1 MKRFQNKQI
10 DILVDA
16 DGTVFT
22 HEYPRVGRD
31 IGAVPVLQELVKNG
45 HRLIIF
51 TMRDGKELQDV
62 VDWYAKNNIPLFG
75 IQSNPEQKRWTT
87 SPKAY
92 GQYIIDDICAFA
104 PLKKEKPY
112 DKPFIDWV
120 LMRQELVNVGLIKE

>member
-1 MKRFQNKQI
+1 MKRFQNKKI

-16 DGTVFT
+16 DGTIFT

-31 IGAVPVLQELVKNG
+31 IGAVPVLKELVANG

-62 VDWYAKNNIPLFG
+62 VDWYNKNGIPVFG
-75 IQSNPEQKRWTT
+75 VQTNPEQKSWTS

-104 PLKKEKPY
+104 PLIKENPQDRFY
-112 DKPFIDWV
+112 INWIA
-120 LMRQELVNVGLIKE
+120 MREELVNVGLIKE

>member
-1 MKRFQNKQI
+1 MKRFQNQNV

-16 DGTVFT
+16 DGTIFT

-31 IGAVPVLQELVKNG
+31 IGAVPVLKDLVKNG

-62 VDWYAKNNIPLFG
+62 VDWYKKHEIPVFG
-75 IQSNPEQKRWTT
+75 IQTNPEQKRWTS

-104 PLKKEKPY
+104 PLKTERSG
-112 DKPFIDWV
+112 DRLFIDWV
-120 LMRQELVNVGLIKE
+120 KMREELVDVGLLKE